1 MREAYQFGPFRLLV
15 DQREL
20 SAHGIPIPVGQRAFD
35 ILLVLVSRHGHLVTK
50 DVLMDKVWP
59 GVIVEENN
67 IQVHISA
74 LRKVLGTDGDP
85 KRYLVTVPGRGY
97 RFVAPVKTE
106 SADHSAPSTV
116 AVAEQTAAA
125 SGMVVSQRGG
135 NNLPNQLNS
144 LIGRES
150 EAAQIK
156 AVLSN
161 CRLVTLTGAGGV
173 GKTRLAI
180 EVGRTLLERYPDGVW
195 FVELAPLADAQLI
208 APTIG
213 AILGVSQGASTLTA
227 LAAALSTKQLLLIL
241 DNCEHVVE
249 QAARI
254 AEALTRICPQMT
266 ILATSRERL
275 AIAGEIVIQ
284 VPSLPTPQASA
295 GLSATGACEYA
306 AVRLFVE
313 RASALG
319 VGLTLNDTNAP
330 VVGSICRELDGIP
343 LAIELAVPRL
353 RIFSVVE
360 LARGLEGRFRL
371 LTGGNRT
378 ALPRQQ
384 TLYGLID
391 WSYALLNDAEKLL
404 LTRLAVFSGSALQT
418 SITAVVAGTVIAP
431 EQVGDLLLSLAE
443 KSLVYPDP
451 VGDETRYRLLESTR
465 YFAAEKLGPAA
476 DIQRRHAEHF
486 IARFSV
492 ATAEWEST
500 PTQQWIVRYEPDLD
514 NLRAA
519 LKWAFGENGDLSL
532 GLSLVGHSHVLWS
545 ELGLMQEHRH
555 WVDQALGNVCSVT
568 APEVTA
574 RLLSWQAGDVR
585 EIDDPADYEEA
596 MRAVKLY
603 RKIGEGFQEGRVL
616 LRAGTSRLSFDNP
629 REAEG
634 LLRKAQELLRPF
646 GHTKTLAKCL
656 SALASARLFAGD
668 IAKAQKLH
676 DQAIYILHQ
685 LGESI

>member
-1 MREAYQFGPFRLLV
+1 MPEDYQFGPFRLLV

-20 SAHGIPIPVGQRAFD
+20 SAHGIPISLGQRAFE

-50 DVLMDKVWP
+50 DELMDEVWP

-116 AVAEQTAAA
+116 AVTEQTA
-125 SGMVVSQRGG
+125 GG
-135 NNLPNQLNS
+135 NNLPSQLTS

-150 EAAQIK
+150 EVAEIK
-156 AVLSN
+156 AGLSS

-180 EVGRTLLERYPDGVW
+180 EVARTLLERYPDGVW
-195 FVELAPLADAQLI
+195 FVELAPLADPHLI

-213 AILGVSQGASTLTA
+213 AILGVSQGASSAPDTA
-227 LAAALSTKQLLLIL
+227 LATALRTKQLLLIL
-241 DNCEHVVE
+241 DNCEHVIE

-254 AEALTRICPQMT
+254 AEALTRVCGQMT

-275 AIAGEIVIQ
+275 AIASEIVIQ
-284 VPSLPTPQASA
+284 VRSLPTPQASA
-295 GLSATGACEYA
+295 SLSATAACEYS

-313 RASALG
+313 RANALG
-319 VGLTLNDTNAP
+319 IGLILNDTNAP
-330 VVGSICRELDGIP
+330 VIGSICRELDGIP

-353 RIFSVVE
+353 RVFSVGE
-360 LARGLEGRFRL
+360 LAQGLERRFRL

-384 TLYGLID
+384 TLYALID

-404 LTRLAVFSGSALQT
+404 LTRLAVFSGSALQS
-418 SITAVVAGTVIAP
+418 SITAVVARTIIAP

-451 VGDETRYRLLESTR
+451 VGTEL
-465 YFAAEKLGPAA
+465 
-476 DIQRRHAEHF
+476 
-486 IARFSV
+486 
-492 ATAEWEST
+492 ATACWNQRGILRLRSL
-500 PTQQWIVRYEPDLD
+500 DLQRTFED
-514 NLRAA
+514 
-519 LKWAFGENGDLSL
+519 GMPSILS
-532 GLSLVGHSHVLWS
+532 
-545 ELGLMQEHRH
+545 
-555 WVDQALGNVCSVT
+555 
-568 APEVTA
+568 
-574 RLLSWQAGDVR
+574 
-585 EIDDPADYEEA
+585 IDF
-596 MRAVKLY
+596 R
-603 RKIGEGFQEGRVL
+603 
-616 LRAGTSRLSFDNP
+616 
-629 REAEG
+629 
-634 LLRKAQELLRPF
+634 
-646 GHTKTLAKCL
+646 
-656 SALASARLFAGD
+656 
-668 IAKAQKLH
+668 
-676 DQAIYILHQ
+676 
-685 LGESI
+685 